1 MRKTRKTPDK
11 PVPSWSALRR
21 AGEGTIEAYI
31 ETSRA
36 WEPIVEITAIGL
48 VAKDRRATAS
58 LIIDALD
65 RYQRNRVLI
74 PHMIAALELCLECE
88 GLSWAAEHDAEI
100 VLKRAKAL
108 CR

>member
-1 MRKTRKTPDK
+1 MRRTRKTPDK
-11 PVPSWSALRR
+11 PVPNWSALRR

-31 ETSRA
+31 EASRT
-36 WEPIVEITAIGL
+36 WEPIVEITAIGF

-88 GLSWAAEHDAEI
+88 ELSWAAEHDAEI
-100 VLKRAKAL
+100 VLKRAKAM